1 MAICLCSFLSPAE
14 AGDIEML
21 SVRAS
26 VRPCVTRHCA
36 PNNFWT
42 IRCRVTIFT
51 PHMLPTKVLDKF
63 KDGWP
68 RPIFSG
74 GKQKKTDKIEK
85 SEHSRTPAHFFLNFS
100 NYVRCT
106 PPVLPISFLV
116 RNCAF
121 LTNLCQINEIKNSAK
136 ITLPSTFCFQTVSL
150 QPLDLLMDFFHI
162 AHIQPL
168 GVVDVPFGGHDHWP
182 ISWPTISA
190 KITLLS
196 TFHFWTVCS
205 SATNWVVDGF
215 LPYCT
220 HTTLKGDVPFGVVTV
235 DLFYDLRPRPK

>member
-1 MAICLCSFLSPAE
+1 MQGHHIHTTYASHQGLGQVQRGDLDLIFQVENRRKLKKSKNPNIAE
-14 AGDIEML
+14 PL
-21 SVRAS
+21 L
-26 VRPCVTRHCA
+26 
-36 PNNFWT
+36 N
-42 IRCRVTIFT
+42 
-51 PHMLPTKVLDKF
+51 
-63 KDGWP
+63 
-68 RPIFSG
+68 
-74 GKQKKTDKIEK
+74 
-85 SEHSRTPAHFFLNFS
+85 FFLFFKLCALHSPGPS
-100 NYVRCT
+100 NQLLGEKLC
-106 PPVLPISFLV
+106 
-116 RNCAF
+116 F

-235 DLFYDLRPRPK
+235 DLFYDLRVRYQPK